1 MNIMFEE
8 SITDDVRNKYTLL
21 ELDTFHFADVNK
33 TSIAYCLVEH
43 TPIAEMVTMEQFLDL
58 HNNLMKNYRLKNW
71 KFCEDALE
79 HLVGKWN
86 GELDTFYNEIARRIA
101 GYTQQEPDSEWTG
114 VIQRV
119 SVSSNGDTTQLDI

>member
-8 SITDDVRNKYTLL
+8 SINDDVRNKYTLL
-21 ELDTFHFADVNK
+21 ELDTFYFADVDK
-33 TSIAYCLVEH
+33 ISVAYCLVEN

-86 GELDTFYNEIARRIA
+86 GELDSFYNEIARRIA
-101 GYTQQEPDSEWTG
+101 AYKQQEPDPDWTG
-114 VIQRV
+114 VIHRV
-119 SVSSNGDTTQLDI
+119 SVAANSDTAQLDT